1 MSPLLA
7 TLFAVNTTY
16 LINTAILAIVSAI
29 LLVVI
34 IKAVTGQNTTVLK
47 TFVLCFVAAVV
58 ASFLYGLISPHV
70 ESVVLSAIIGCV
82 LYAVAAGFVVQQS
95 CSTDL
100 KKIVLIIVIYA
111 AAMFVIQAVAVRV
124 MNALSAS

>member
-7 TLFAVNTTY
+7 TLLAVNTAY

-58 ASFLYGLISPHV
+58 ASFLYGLIAPRV
-70 ESVVLSAIIGCV
+70 ESAVLSSIVGCV
-82 LYAVAAGFVVQQS
+82 LYALAAGFVVQQS

-100 KKIVLIIVIYA
+100 KKIALIIVIYA
-111 AAMFVIQAVAVRV
+111 AAMFVIQAIAVRV
-124 MNALSAS
+124 MSALS